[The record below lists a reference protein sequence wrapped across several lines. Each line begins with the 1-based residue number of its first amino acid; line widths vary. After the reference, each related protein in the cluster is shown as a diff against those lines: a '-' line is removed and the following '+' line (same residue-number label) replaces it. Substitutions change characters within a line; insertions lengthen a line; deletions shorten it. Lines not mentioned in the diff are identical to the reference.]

1 MENQKINK
9 IIDDYLKLKLKITAI
24 DNKEKIE
31 ISKSK
36 EILLNHYTN
45 ENLEKVKENFFL
57 TEKDTTK
64 KIENLEK
71 HRNKLKLGKFY
82 LGCVYRDFYF
92 ALLGFGTSVT
102 CTLQE
107 DESSKITSELL
118 KSKMKLMINEIN
130 NSTNIIEIIDLLE
143 KFRNEIF

>member
-9 IIDDYLKLKLKITAI
+9 IIDNYLKLKLNINPI

-45 ENLEKVKENFFL
+45 EILKKVKKNFL
-57 TEKDTTK
+57 ITEEDTIE
-64 KIENLEK
+64 KIENSEK
-71 HRNKLKLGKFY
+71 HRNKLKLSKFY
-82 LGCVYRDFYF
+82 LGCVYKDFYF
-92 ALLGFGTSVT
+92 SLLGFGTSVT
-102 CTLQE
+102 CTLLE
-107 DESSKITSELL
+107 DENSKTTSELL

-130 NSTNIIEIIDLLE
+130 KTTNIIEIIDLLE